1 MCQDNLKEKYTEY
14 MKILNNAKEILTN
27 DEKRL
32 SYDYEIGIYKD
43 EGYL

>member
-1 MCQDNLKEKYTEY
+1 

-43 EGYL
+43 V